1 MRADGPRKK
10 STWEAPDE
18 NGQTPPRKKSRIE
31 RRNSNDDAEPPV
43 ETPTKPRRGRPPGS
57 GKKQQSLTNGSPA
70 NGFQKLSVSKTK
82 PSTPRRSRPPQN
94 GDTNVPI
101 IRNADSSARRKS
113 AKNMLDRMAANETSE
128 GSDIEDMGDD
138 DDILARKIWEEAD
151 EEAGSSDQAEEESI
165 EEDEDASAVAART
178 RTPSKRKPRG
188 AQRRKKSKSP
198 TPPIDLPAHEQ
209 FFWQN
214 RPGRVKTSNN
224 TLSSLSLLSHEH
236 YYKQM
241 SVYED
246 PHTSSHQYLHSIHK
260 RSFPQWRFELSQA
273 FNICLY
279 GYGSK
284 RTLVTDFAHY
294 LHRCHSPDGDDDDQ
308 PPKIFIVNG
317 YDPSLTLRNLLTNL
331 APIVYDCPAAA
342 LPKLP
347 TQPRD
352 LLASLLTQLDSTS
365 SPSSPTSTENDTSQI
380 HIFINSLDA
389 APLRRGTTP
398 TLLAQ
403 LAAHRRIS
411 LLASCDT
418 PNFPLLWDVPT
429 RDRYNFLFHDA
440 TTFISYASINVSDE
454 STTAGGDSAAEVP
467 DVIDTVNDL
476 LGRSGRTIK
485 GKEGVGFVLRSL
497 PENARNLYRI
507 LISEI
512 LAGMDMDMELDAGDD
527 DDDDSEE
534 ARTATTT
541 SMKRRREGGNG
552 NGNNGRNAGPTTTM
566 IGIDYKIL
574 YQKTVEEFICS
585 NEMGFRTLL
594 KEFWDHDMIVSVNSN
609 NNNHTSK
616 RDRSAAAAGGAEVL
630 GVPWRREEMEA
641 ILEDL
646 LS

>member
-1 MRADGPRKK
+1 M
-10 STWEAPDE
+10 
-18 NGQTPPRKKSRIE
+18 
-31 RRNSNDDAEPPV
+31 
-43 ETPTKPRRGRPPGS
+43 
-57 GKKQQSLTNGSPA
+57 
-70 NGFQKLSVSKTK
+70 
-82 PSTPRRSRPPQN
+82 
-94 GDTNVPI
+94 
-101 IRNADSSARRKS
+101 
-113 AKNMLDRMAANETSE
+113 
-128 GSDIEDMGDD
+128 
-138 DDILARKIWEEAD
+138 
-151 EEAGSSDQAEEESI
+151 
-165 EEDEDASAVAART
+165 
-178 RTPSKRKPRG
+178 
-188 AQRRKKSKSP
+188 
-198 TPPIDLPAHEQ
+198 DLPAHEQ

-214 RPGRVKTSNN
+214 RPGRVKTSDN
-224 TLSSLSLLSHEH
+224 TLSSLSLLSHEQ

-241 SVYED
+241 STYED
-246 PHTSSHQYLHSIHK
+246 SHGSSHQYLHSIHK

-284 RTLVTDFAHY
+284 RKLVTDFAHY
-294 LHRCHSPDGDDDDQ
+294 LHRCQSSDDDDHHH

-331 APIVYDCPAAA
+331 APIVYDCPAAS

-365 SPSSPTSTENDTSQI
+365 TSSSPTSKENESFQI
-380 HIFINSLDA
+380 HVFINSLDA

-403 LAAHRRIS
+403 LAAHPRIS
-411 LLASCDT
+411 LLATCDT

-429 RDRYNFLFHDA
+429 RDRYDFLFHDA
-440 TTFISYASINVSDE
+440 TSFIYYASINISDE
-454 STTAGGDSAAEVP
+454 STTGGGDGVAEVP
-467 DVIDTVNDL
+467 DVINTVNDL

-512 LAGMDMDMELDAGDD
+512 LAEMDMDMEVDDGDD
-527 DDDDSEE
+527 DDDDDDEE
-534 ARTATTT
+534 ART
-541 SMKRRREGGNG
+541 MKRRRGGGNV
-552 NGNNGRNAGPTTTM
+552 NGRNAGTTTAM

-594 KEFWDHDMIVSVNSN
+594 KEFCDHDMIVSVNN
-609 NNNHTSK
+609 HNNNHNSK
-616 RDRSAAAAGGAEVL
+616 RDRSGAAATAAGGAEVL

-641 ILEDL
+641 ILEEL